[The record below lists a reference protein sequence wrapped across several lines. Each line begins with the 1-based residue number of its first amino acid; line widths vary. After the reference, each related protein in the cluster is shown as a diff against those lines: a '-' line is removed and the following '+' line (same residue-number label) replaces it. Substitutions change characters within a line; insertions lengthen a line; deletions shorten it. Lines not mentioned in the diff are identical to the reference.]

1 LQRTMTAAAW
11 TALAD
16 ALGTVALVVAALAYL
31 AWDRWLDVIE
41 DQHQEKGHFD
51 DWD

>member
-1 LQRTMTAAAW
+1 MSDLAW
-11 TALAD
+11 TAITD

-41 DQHQEKGHFD
+41 DRQPPKGRFD
-51 DWD
+51 EDLF